1 MPFGLKNCP
10 VIFLAMMHDLQEERK
25 ESCEQKGITLD
36 QDNGSMIIMD
46 DMLLYSSSQE
56 KVLQI
61 CRCCCEV
68 AHRINLT
75 WKLKKCR
82 WAP

>member
-10 VIFLAMMHDLQEERK
+10 VIFLAMMHDLQEEW
-25 ESCEQKGITLD
+25 EENCEQTDITLD
-36 QDNGSMIIMD
+36 QDNRSTIIMD
-46 DMLLYSSSQE
+46 DTLLYSSSQH

-68 AHRINLT
+68 ARRINLA
-75 WKLKKCR
+75 WKLKKC
-82 WAP
+82 